1 MPHLFAVRHTD
12 VIDVLSLSRL
22 SDMKRL
28 DSALTIGVS
37 VLVALALA
45 LAGCGS
51 DSAET
56 TDTTALPQT
65 TTPQTTT
72 TMDSTTDEDDGDGHA
87 HGHEDALE
95 VDLDDPIP
103 TVAIDV
109 TETDV
114 AGTYQLLV
122 ALTDF
127 TVTPD
132 AVDTEPVANEGHMH
146 LLVDGAK
153 VDRFYETTR
162 EFELEP
168 GEHIVEVELNGNDHR
183 AWTVEGARINATQ
196 LVIVPGDVADEPEP
210 DPADVTISA
219 SYADGVVTVDGGDR
233 VEVPLDSTVAIVIT
247 SDVTEEVHLHGYDL
261 FADVGP
267 DREGIIAFTAD
278 IAGKFE
284 AELEGAGQFL
294 VELVVS

>member
-1 MPHLFAVRHTD
+1 
-12 VIDVLSLSRL
+12 
-22 SDMKRL
+22 MKRQ
-28 DSALTIGVS
+28 DSEQTTRVIGALV
-37 VLVALALA
+37 VLALA
-45 LAGCGS
+45 LAACGS
-51 DSAET
+51 DSTET

-65 TTPQTTT
+65 TT
-72 TMDSTTDEDDGDGHA
+72 TMDSMVDDDDHDGDDDGDGHEHDHA
-87 HGHEDALE
+87 DALA
-95 VDLDDPIP
+95 VDPNNPIP

-109 TETDV
+109 TETGV
-114 AGTYQLLV
+114 TGTYQLAV

-153 VDRFYETTR
+153 VDRFYDTTR

-183 AWTVEGARINATQ
+183 AWTVDGARINATQ
-196 LVIVPGDVADEPEP
+196 LVVVPGDVADEPEP
-210 DPADVTISA
+210 DPADVTITA
-219 SYADGVVTVDGGDR
+219 SFTNGVVTVDGGDR
-233 VEVPLDSTVAIVIT
+233 IEVPLNSTVAIVIT
-247 SDVTEEVHLHGYDL
+247 SDVVEEVHLHGYDL
-261 FADVGP
+261 FVDVGP
-267 DREGIIAFTAD
+267 DGEGTIAFTAD
-278 IAGKFE
+278 IAGRFE

>member
-1 MPHLFAVRHTD
+1 MT
-12 VIDVLSLSRL
+12 LSPTRL
-22 SDMKRL
+22 I
-28 DSALTIGVS
+28 SALV
-37 VLVALALA
+37 VLALA
-45 LAGCGS
+45 IAACGS
-51 DSAET
+51 DTTET

-65 TTPQTTT
+65 TTSIN
-72 TMDSTTDEDDGDGHA
+72 STTEGVDGDGHE
-87 HGHEDALE
+87 HDHPDALE
-95 VDLDDPIP
+95 VDPNNPIP

-114 AGTYQLLV
+114 TGTYQLTV
-122 ALTDF
+122 ALADF

-196 LVIVPGDVADEPEP
+196 LVVVPGEVVDEPEP

-219 SYADGVVTVDGGDR
+219 TFASGVVTVDGGDR

-247 SDVTEEVHLHGYDL
+247 SDVVEEVHLHGYDL

-267 DREGIIAFTAD
+267 DGAGMIAFTAD
-278 IAGKFE
+278 IAGRFE

>member
-1 MPHLFAVRHTD
+1 MKGLHMT
-12 VIDVLSLSRL
+12 LSTTRL
-22 SDMKRL
+22 I
-28 DSALTIGVS
+28 SAI
-37 VLVALALA
+37 VALALVIA
-45 LAGCGS
+45 ACGS
-51 DSAET
+51 DTTET
-56 TDTTALPQT
+56 TDTTAP
-65 TTPQTTT
+65 PQTTT
-72 TMDSTTDEDDGDGHA
+72 TVDSTTAAGHGDDDEHGHA
-87 HGHEDALE
+87 DALE
-95 VDLDDPIP
+95 VDPNDPIP

-109 TETDV
+109 SETDV
-114 AGTYQLLV
+114 AGTYQLTV

-162 EFELEP
+162 DFELEP

-183 AWTVEGARINATQ
+183 AWTIDGARINATQ
-196 LVIVPGDVADEPEP
+196 LVMVPGEVVSEPEP
-210 DPADVTISA
+210 DPADVTIIA
-219 SYADGVVTVDGGDR
+219 AFANGAVTVDGGDR
-233 VEVPLDSTVAIVIT
+233 VEVPLDSTVEIVIT
-247 SDVTEEVHLHGYDL
+247 SDVVEEVHLHGYDL

-267 DREGIIAFTAD
+267 DGEGTIAFTAD

-294 VELVVS
+294 VELIVS